1 MDDQKSIKLL
11 TMVTFSFTDFLEL
24 IGALLV
30 SIGGAS
36 VVIIGLSKWFGE
48 FMSQRL
54 LDKYNNKHETE
65 LEGIKT
71 KYQKELES
79 TKTDLDKAKSLYLRY
94 TEKQFELYNDLWKV
108 LLYTK
113 QQADYL
119 WEKASPEKIPSFI
132 EQIQLTKNAVNDN
145 MLLIEEEHYTK
156 LDSLICQFE
165 EFRLGKERLIDLRNK
180 SIEEIEQHGVTQAEA
195 QTTINDNRVW
205 KAKYDALI
213 FEIGK
218 SFRTQIK
225 G

>member
-1 MDDQKSIKLL
+1 M
-11 TMVTFSFTDFLEL
+11 MTFSFTDFLEL

-36 VVIIGLSKWFGE
+36 VVIVGLSKWFGE

-54 LDKYNNKHETE
+54 LDRYNNKHETE

-79 TKTDLDKAKSLYLRY
+79 TKTDLEKAKSLYLRY

-113 QQADYL
+113 QQADSL
-119 WEKASPEKIPSFI
+119 WEKASPERIPSFI

-145 MLLIEEEHYTK
+145 MLLIEEEHYVQ
-156 LDSLICQFE
+156 LDNLIRQFE
-165 EFRLGKERLIDLRNK
+165 EFRLGKEKLIDLRNK
-180 SIEEIEQHGVTQAEA
+180 TIEEIQQNGSIQEEA
-195 QTTINDNRVW
+195 QNTIDTNREW
-205 KAKYDALI
+205 KNKYDNLI
-213 FEIGK
+213 LEIGK

>member
-1 MDDQKSIKLL
+1 MTLN
-11 TMVTFSFTDFLEL
+11 FTDFLEL
-24 IGALLV
+24 IGALVV

-48 FMSQRL
+48 FISQRL
-54 LDKYNNKHETE
+54 LDRYNNKHETE

-79 TKTDLDKAKSLYLRY
+79 TKTDLEKAKSLYLRY

-113 QQADYL
+113 QQADSL
-119 WEKASPEKIPSFI
+119 WEKAIYEKIPAFI

-145 MLLIEEEHYTK
+145 MLLIEEEHFTK
-156 LDSLICQFE
+156 LDALINQFE
-165 EFRLGKERLIDLRNK
+165 EFKLGKEKLISLKNK
-180 SIEEIEQHGVTQAEA
+180 SIHEIRSLGVTQAEA
-195 QTTINDNRVW
+195 QQTIKENLDW
-205 KAKYDALI
+205 KNKYDSLI
-213 FEIGK
+213 LEIGK

>member
-1 MDDQKSIKLL
+1 
-11 TMVTFSFTDFLEL
+11 MVSFTFTDFLNL
-24 IGALLV
+24 IGALVV
-30 SIGGAS
+30 SIGGTS
-36 VVIIGLSKWFGE
+36 VITIALAKYFGE

-54 LDKYNNKHETE
+54 LDRYNNKHETE

-79 TKTDLDKAKSLYLRY
+79 TKTELEKAKSLYLRY

-113 QQADYL
+113 QQADSL

-132 EQIQLTKNAVNDN
+132 EQIQLTKKAVNDN
-145 MLLIEEEHYTK
+145 MLLIEEEHYNK
-156 LDSLICQFE
+156 LDILINQFE
-165 EFRLGKERLIDLRNK
+165 EFRLGKERLIDLKNK
-180 SIEEIEQHGVTQAEA
+180 TINEIQKIGVTQE
-195 QTTINDNRVW
+195 QTENTINENREW
-205 KAKYDALI
+205 KNKYETLI
-213 FEIGK
+213 QEIGI

>member
-1 MDDQKSIKLL
+1 MDDEKPTKLL
-11 TMVTFSFTDFLEL
+11 AMVTFSFTDFLEL

-30 SIGGAS
+30 SVGGAS
-36 VVIIGLSKWFGE
+36 VVIVGLSKWFGE

-54 LDKYNNKHETE
+54 LDWYNNKHESE

-113 QQADYL
+113 QQADTL

-156 LDSLICQFE
+156 LDNLIGQFE
-165 EFRLGKERLIDLRNK
+165 KFRLGKERLIDLRNK
-180 SIEEIEQHGVTQAEA
+180 TIEEITRQGVTQVDA
-195 QTTINDNRVW
+195 QTTIDNNREW
-205 KAKYDALI
+205 KRKYDALI

>member
-1 MDDQKSIKLL
+1 
-11 TMVTFSFTDFLEL
+11 
-24 IGALLV
+24 
-30 SIGGAS
+30 
-36 VVIIGLSKWFGE
+36 E

-54 LDKYNNKHETE
+54 LVRYNNKHETE

-79 TKTDLDKAKSLYLRY
+79 SKTDLEKAKSLYLRY

-113 QQADYL
+113 QQADSL

-145 MLLIEEEHYTK
+145 MLLIEEDHYTQ
-156 LDSLICQFE
+156 LDNLIRQFE
-165 EFRLGKERLIDLRNK
+165 EFRLGKEKLIDLKNK
-180 SIEEIEQHGVTQAEA
+180 SIDEIQKNGSIQAEA
-195 QTTINDNRVW
+195 QNTIDNNREW
-205 KAKYDALI
+205 KNNYDSLI
-213 FEIGK
+213 LEIGK

>member
-1 MDDQKSIKLL
+1 MF
-11 TMVTFSFTDFLEL
+11 TFNFTDFLEL
-24 IGALLV
+24 IGALLF

-36 VVIIGLSKWFGE
+36 VVIVGLSKRFGE
-48 FMSQRL
+48 FISQRL
-54 LDKYNNKHETE
+54 LDRYNNKHESE
-65 LEGIKT
+65 LEAIKN

-113 QQADYL
+113 QQADAL

-132 EQIQLTKNAVNDN
+132 EQIQLTKNAVDDN
-145 MLLIEEEHYTK
+145 MLLIEEEHYAK
-156 LDSLICQFE
+156 LDSLISQFE
-165 EFRLGKERLIDLRNK
+165 EFKLGKEKLIDLRLK
-180 SIEEIEQHGVTQAEA
+180 SIEEIKEHGVTQIDA
-195 QTTINDNRVW
+195 QETIDTNRTW
-205 KAKYDALI
+205 KAKYDSLI
-213 FEIGK
+213 LEIGK

>member
-1 MDDQKSIKLL
+1 
-11 TMVTFSFTDFLEL
+11 MVTFSFTDFLEL

-36 VVIIGLSKWFGE
+36 VVIVGLSKWFGE
-48 FMSQRL
+48 FISQRL
-54 LDKYNNKHETE
+54 LDRYNNKHETE

-79 TKTDLDKAKSLYLRY
+79 TKTDLEKAKSLYLRY

-113 QQADYL
+113 QQADSL

-145 MLLIEEEHYTK
+145 MLLIEEEHYTQ
-156 LDSLICQFE
+156 LDNLIRQFE
-165 EFRLGKERLIDLRNK
+165 EFRLGKEKLIDLRNK
-180 SIEEIEQHGVTQAEA
+180 TIEEIQKNGSIQAEA
-195 QTTINDNRVW
+195 QNTINKNREW
-205 KAKYDALI
+205 KNKYDSLI